1 MKRRKFIKEI
11 TIGSGLLMTG
21 GFPLHAALDDRQIT
35 KITILHTN
43 DFHSR
48 IDPFPMDGSRNAGM
62 GGAAKK
68 AALIK
73 KIREE
78 ETHVYLFDSGD
89 IFQGTPY
96 FNFYGGEL
104 EIKLMSEMK
113 YDAAT
118 IGNHDFDAG
127 IDGFLKQLP
136 HANFPFICSN
146 YAFDDTPLHD
156 KIISYKIF
164 NRGGVKLGVF
174 GLGIELAGLV
184 PKVLFGNTH
193 YQDPIQIAEKTAH
206 FLKNEAKCDYVICLS
221 HLGYQYK
228 NDKISD
234 VRLATET
241 TNINLILGGHTHTF
255 MEKAEVLKNK
265 IGEPVIINQAGWA
278 GIMLG
283 RLDLYFEKNKKS
295 RCETCE
301 NLWVS

>member
-1 MKRRKFIKEI
+1 MHRRKFIKDI
-11 TIGSGLLMTG
+11 TIGSSLLITR
-21 GFPLHAALDDRQIT
+21 GFPLNAALDDQQIT
-35 KITILHTN
+35 KITVLHTN

-48 IDPFPMDGSRNAGM
+48 IDPFPMDGSKNAGM

-68 AALIK
+68 AALIR

-78 ETHVYLFDSGD
+78 EAHVYLFDSGD

-136 HANFPFICSN
+136 HANFPFVCSN
-146 YAFDDTPLHD
+146 YAFDDTPLYD
-156 KIISYKIF
+156 KTISYKIF
-164 NRGGVKLGVF
+164 DRGGVKLGVF

-184 PKVLFGNTH
+184 PKVLYGNTR
-193 YQDPIQIAEKTAH
+193 YQDPIQIAEKTAF

-221 HLGYQYK
+221 HLGYHYR

-255 MEKAEVLKNK
+255 MEKAQVLRNK
-265 IGEPVIINQAGWA
+265 IGQPVIINQAGWA